1 MDNPPNIGSYMEPT
15 GYPEPADYPESI
27 GYPDPLNHPG
37 PLFHPGPA
45 DYTGP
50 LDNPEWQRYAH
61 YTTTSTIGRGQAGN
75 QGQSSKTGRQPP
87 RTKTP
92 WTAEENRN
100 LFRAMAEYIYVDKQG
115 MKPLAIY
122 LNPTELDNVE
132 SCESALNMTDDDIAS
147 SLLEQGIEVNPNRR
161 GDLLFHVLRHMQR
174 ASGNQST
181 RVVNEKVK
189 NVRSRIINLFMNM
202 YNDGDLP
209 SKRPIRYVSALLTS
223 LVNSPFFPLDALDA
237 TTAASVY
244 SLTDTRHDV
253 SLWLQA
259 MFWLHPKSMYE
270 FISQC
275 ALQITRAQ
283 AERTPIAMRTAE
295 EHNVL
300 SETPEYRTIITLM
313 HRLVVTLNGGGS
325 VKKPKSGGDSRGS
338 GTKRGPGDD
347 FDDFNE
353 DDTYDGCMLPRRRR
367 RKGQTLDGKKMNS
380 GNDIE
385 VTMNDGVKVSLTLF
399 DMLKTEEK
407 LLLAGIS
414 IRMLAAVGGVI
425 RNNRQATLDIKY
437 HMYRMWTCISHLSDV
452 SHLFQSNAAS
462 GDIEAVDM
470 GLAFAEFVV
479 VKYFTGPF
487 EQNSIEPRIRVS
499 KDRTPCPG
507 GLASL
512 EALIEQTFASTEEE
526 SREEISTWLVVAKRQ
541 DNKYVLA
548 LIVTSPEIGVPSEN
562 GVSLFF
568 GRHYS
573 DQMLGLV
580 IGSAVATSGKAIM
593 GTLPIQNHSGLD
605 PWPWMPGQAQS
616 ISVEAG
622 FIGHIPL
629 ASEYNETLIVATINY
644 RGVDKASPWHEPRIM
659 TEVIFDCQQSYAN
672 LGITGNAPPYEH
684 LLQSG
689 ITGAMTAAAS
699 TVAALTRNH
708 SPLLLPSEPTAFP
721 ILPDNM
727 GILDQPAYY
736 EQMPGNILASSFGQ
750 AYHHE
755 MGLTAPNSA
764 AILSRVPVNGNLPM
778 ASPSA
783 TNLLL
788 SPQHYFSNEF
798 MGQYQQN
805 GWAPANFAPADPYP
819 QFFEQFDGPDYPPL
833 Q

>member
-1 MDNPPNIGSYMEPT
+1 
-15 GYPEPADYPESI
+15 
-27 GYPDPLNHPG
+27 
-37 PLFHPGPA
+37 
-45 DYTGP
+45 
-50 LDNPEWQRYAH
+50 
-61 YTTTSTIGRGQAGN
+61 
-75 QGQSSKTGRQPP
+75 
-87 RTKTP
+87 
-92 WTAEENRN
+92 
-100 LFRAMAEYIYVDKQG
+100 MAEYIYVDKQG

-407 LLLAGIS
+407 LLLAGI
-414 IRMLAAVGGVI
+414 
-425 RNNRQATLDIKY
+425 T
-437 HMYRMWTCISHLSDV
+437 
-452 SHLFQSNAAS
+452 
-462 GDIEAVDM
+462 
-470 GLAFAEFVV
+470 FAEFVV

-548 LIVTSPEIGVPSEN
+548 LIVTSPEIG
-562 GVSLFF
+562 
-568 GRHYS
+568 
-573 DQMLGLV
+573 
-580 IGSAVATSGKAIM
+580 
-593 GTLPIQNHSGLD
+593 
-605 PWPWMPGQAQS
+605 S